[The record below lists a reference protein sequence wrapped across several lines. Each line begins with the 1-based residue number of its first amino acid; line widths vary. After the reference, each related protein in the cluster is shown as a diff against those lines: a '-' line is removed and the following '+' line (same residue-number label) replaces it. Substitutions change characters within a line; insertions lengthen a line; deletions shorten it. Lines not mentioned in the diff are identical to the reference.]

1 MQSDRIRSNAPKIGH
16 RLRRQDPRQL
26 VTEERMSVAPP
37 EGAKGAVLGARSRLA
52 VRSWPVWGN
61 PRRLVW
67 LVVSVIA
74 LDAIAIGIG
83 IWATTPHARQFL
95 LFALLVAC
103 SLTTV
108 ELTRRAG
115 ENAGMTKDVCGV
127 WELPI
132 AILLPPVYA
141 LIGPIPRIV
150 LTQIRTR
157 HMPVYKRAFT
167 AAVIGLSFGGASL
180 AFHVANQEVIRHIP
194 GTGARTAAWIL
205 AVAACGAL
213 QWAINNWLIFAALK
227 TEDPTVT
234 VRTHVL
240 PSESLHNDAIEL
252 CVAVLVTLAIASTPV
267 AIAFALPFVTLLQ
280 RSHRH
285 AQLVND
291 SRLDSKTKL
300 LNAGTW
306 EREAGAEVARA
317 NRTRT
322 PLAVALIDVDNFKV
336 INDTHGH
343 LAGDKALQ
351 ALSRSIKIFLR
362 EYDLVGRFGG
372 EEFALVLPQT
382 DEQDARRVAE
392 RMRAHIAD
400 MPIEVSSKAGP
411 EIIRVTVS
419 IGVAALSTSG
429 SQLTELLA
437 TADAALYRAK
447 HAGRNQVWVTTD
459 TASYSSCVDSGS

>member
-1 MQSDRIRSNAPKIGH
+1 MSPARS
-16 RLRRQDPRQL
+16 
-26 VTEERMSVAPP
+26 
-37 EGAKGAVLGARSRLA
+37 EGAEGAVRIVRSCLA
-52 VRSWPVWGN
+52 VRSWPVWDT
-61 PRRLVW
+61 PRRLVR
-67 LVVSVIA
+67 LVVAVIA
-74 LDAIAIGIG
+74 LDAIAISVGIRLT
-83 IWATTPHARQFL
+83 AAHPRQFF
-95 LFALLVAC
+95 LFGILIAC
-103 SLTTV
+103 SLATV

-132 AILLPPVYA
+132 AILLPPVYV
-141 LIGPIPRIV
+141 LIGPIPRIA
-150 LTQIRTR
+150 LTQLRTR

-167 AAVIGLSFGGASL
+167 AAAIGLSFGGASL
-180 AFHVANQEVIRHIP
+180 AFHLTNQAAIRHISD
-194 GTGARTAAWIL
+194 TGARTAVWIL
-205 AVAACGAL
+205 AVAACSAL
-213 QWAINNWLIFAALK
+213 QWVINNSLIFAAIK
-227 TEDPTVT
+227 TEDPTVRA
-234 VRTHVL
+234 RTL
-240 PSESLHNDAIEL
+240 ILASEPLHNDAIEL
-252 CVAVLVTLAIASTPV
+252 CVAVLVTVGIASTPV

-317 NRTRT
+317 NRTHT
-322 PLAVALIDVDNFKV
+322 SLAVALIDVDNFKV

-351 ALSRSIKIFLR
+351 ALAGTIKIFLR

-372 EEFALVLPQT
+372 EEFALLLPQT
-382 DEQDARRVAE
+382 SEPDARRVAE
-392 RMRAHIAD
+392 RMRAHIAGV
-400 MPIEVSSKAGP
+400 PIEVSGKAGS
-411 EIIRVTVS
+411 EVIRVTVS
-419 IGVAALSTSG
+419 IGVAALSSSG

-459 TASYSSCVDSGS
+459 TASYSSCVDSGG

>member
-1 MQSDRIRSNAPKIGH
+1 
-16 RLRRQDPRQL
+16 
-26 VTEERMSVAPP
+26 
-37 EGAKGAVLGARSRLA
+37 
-52 VRSWPVWGN
+52 
-61 PRRLVW
+61 
-67 LVVSVIA
+67 
-74 LDAIAIGIG
+74 
-83 IWATTPHARQFL
+83 
-95 LFALLVAC
+95 
-103 SLTTV
+103 
-108 ELTRRAG
+108 
-115 ENAGMTKDVCGV
+115 
-127 WELPI
+127 
-132 AILLPPVYA
+132 
-141 LIGPIPRIV
+141 
-150 LTQIRTR
+150 
-157 HMPVYKRAFT
+157 
-167 AAVIGLSFGGASL
+167 
-180 AFHVANQEVIRHIP
+180 
-194 GTGARTAAWIL
+194 
-205 AVAACGAL
+205 
-213 QWAINNWLIFAALK
+213 
-227 TEDPTVT
+227 
-234 VRTHVL
+234 
-240 PSESLHNDAIEL
+240 
-252 CVAVLVTLAIASTPV
+252 
-267 AIAFALPFVTLLQ
+267 LLQ

-392 RMRAHIAD
+392 RMRTHIAD